1 MRTIVRINSS
11 SEVLRDHGLDRGG
24 DAQKF
29 WTVTV
34 MRHMQRRMPYRS
46 GLMIKR
52 MLAATDLSKPLI
64 VIPGPEVRMLYHGK
78 VMVDPQTGAAGFLTA
93 DGWKSRKGVKK
104 SISNRD
110 IEYTTT
116 KNPEAG
122 PYWDRRTKAADM
134 PAMAREMQ
142 AYIDRRG

>member
-1 MRTIVRINSS
+1 MRTIVRLNSAS
-11 SEVLRDHGLDRGG
+11 QILRNHGLDAGG
-24 DAQKF
+24 DVQKF

-34 MRHMQRRMPYRS
+34 MRRMQRRMPYRS
-46 GLMIKR
+46 GLLIKR
-52 MLAATDLSKPLI
+52 MLVATDLSKPLI

-78 VMVDPQTGAAGFLTA
+78 VMVDPKTGAAGFLTV
-93 DGWKSRKGVKK
+93 DGWKSSKGVKK

-134 PAMAREMQ
+134 PVMVRELQ
-142 AYIDRRG
+142 AYVDQRS

>member
-1 MRTIVRINSS
+1 MRTTVRINPASQL
-11 SEVLRDHGLDRGG
+11 LRDHGLDTGG

-52 MLAATDLSKPLI
+52 MIAATDLSKPLI

>member
-1 MRTIVRINSS
+1 
-11 SEVLRDHGLDRGG
+11 
-24 DAQKF
+24 
-29 WTVTV
+29 
-34 MRHMQRRMPYRS
+34 
-46 GLMIKR
+46 
-52 MLAATDLSKPLI
+52 
-64 VIPGPEVRMLYHGK
+64 MLYHGK

>member
-1 MRTIVRINSS
+1 MRTMVRINSAS
-11 SEVLRDHGLDRGG
+11 QILRNHGLDAGG
-24 DAQKF
+24 DVQKF
-29 WTVTV
+29 WTITV
-34 MRHMQRRMPYRS
+34 MRRMQRRMPYRS
-46 GLMIKR
+46 GLLIKR

-78 VMVDPQTGAAGFLTA
+78 VMVDPETGTAGFLTA

-116 KNPEAG
+116 KNPEVVRIG
-122 PYWDRRTKAADM
+122 IRTKAADM
-134 PAMAREMQ
+134 PVMARELQ
-142 AYIDRRG
+142 AYVDQRR

>member
-1 MRTIVRINSS
+1 MRTMVRINSAS
-11 SEVLRDHGLDRGG
+11 QILRNHGLDAGG
-24 DAQKF
+24 DVQKF
-29 WTVTV
+29 WTITV
-34 MRHMQRRMPYRS
+34 MRRMQRRMPYRS
-46 GLMIKR
+46 GLLIKR

-78 VMVDPQTGAAGFLTA
+78 VMVDPETGKAGFLTA

-134 PAMAREMQ
+134 PVMARELQ
-142 AYIDRRG
+142 AYVDQRR

>member
-1 MRTIVRINSS
+1 MRTMVRINSAS
-11 SEVLRDHGLDRGG
+11 QILRNHGLDAGG
-24 DAQKF
+24 DVQKF
-29 WTVTV
+29 WTITV
-34 MRHMQRRMPYRS
+34 MRRMQRRMPYRS
-46 GLMIKR
+46 GLLIKR

-78 VMVDPQTGAAGFLTA
+78 VMVDPETGTAGFLTA

-134 PAMAREMQ
+134 PVMARELQ
-142 AYIDRRG
+142 AYVDQRR

>member
-1 MRTIVRINSS
+1 MRTTVRINPASR
-11 SEVLRDHGLDRGG
+11 VLSDHGLDRGG
-24 DAQKF
+24 DVQKF

-34 MRHMQRRMPYRS
+34 MRRMQRRMPYRS

-52 MLAATDLSKPLI
+52 MIAATDLSKPLI

-78 VMVDPQTGAAGFLTA
+78 VMVDPKTGAAGFLTA

-134 PAMAREMQ
+134 PVMARELQ
-142 AYIDRRG
+142 AYVDRRG